1 MKRILAIVCL
11 LLCGVFSFAQE
22 PPFPRD
28 ITRSTKSYLIA
39 DYNPK
44 DTAFLKEKCR
54 QAGLDLGLSVLANRV
69 PTDSKLVAPK
79 PSKHLLLQGELRLQL
94 PIDDKQTEFAVYH
107 SELFDHPANIN
118 VLRIDDEL
126 ITYRT
131 TERTGNINLFYGCVR
146 GAFGTKKSAHSNN
159 ATVYKLWDTP
169 ERTFLPDLEIQDQM
183 AQVEAKKLANTDY
196 PLLIF
201 NDLKSY
207 GYNDQGD
214 TAIGHFLDTMH
225 KYNPDKLLQAD
236 LLTPNSQ
243 RYLSRVNENQLWNES
258 MRIKMVETLSKKQ
271 SFYRNNLMPWM
282 IGNFQIHLA
291 DKKRKATTMEELE
304 WFLSKAAAFDAGF
317 GLDFS
322 AETMKKHGLTDAM
335 LSAINNWESLRLAN
349 AFSAEQKEAF
359 KDPYGNWHLMQV
371 DDTTFWL
378 FEQQISRQY
387 VCETTLSRC
396 DTCKYWGSMQG
407 DWNWRSHYNS
417 PLSLILRVEGKG
429 SVSNPCV
436 ISGQDSITFPC
447 TIKAGQYL
455 VFDLIHRG
463 MACITDANFNTIKE
477 IKPTGNLPRLLE
489 GDNQVSM
496 ECSFIGEGKH
506 MPEVSVR
513 YFAIDEQHPNIIFF
527 KPAQ

>member
-1 MKRILAIVCL
+1 
-11 LLCGVFSFAQE
+11 
-22 PPFPRD
+22 
-28 ITRSTKSYLIA
+28 
-39 DYNPK
+39 
-44 DTAFLKEKCR
+44 
-54 QAGLDLGLSVLANRV
+54 
-69 PTDSKLVAPK
+69 
-79 PSKHLLLQGELRLQL
+79 
-94 PIDDKQTEFAVYH
+94 
-107 SELFDHPANIN
+107 
-118 VLRIDDEL
+118 
-126 ITYRT
+126 
-131 TERTGNINLFYGCVR
+131 
-146 GAFGTKKSAHSNN
+146 
-159 ATVYKLWDTP
+159 
-169 ERTFLPDLEIQDQM
+169 
-183 AQVEAKKLANTDY
+183 
-196 PLLIF
+196 
-201 NDLKSY
+201 
-207 GYNDQGD
+207 
-214 TAIGHFLDTMH
+214 MH

-258 MRIKMVETLSKKQ
+258 MRIKMVETLSEKQ

-455 VFDLIHRG
+455 VFDLSHRG
-463 MACITDANFNTIKE
+463 MACITDTNFNTIKE
-477 IKPTGNLPRLLE
+477 IKPTGNLPRLIE
-489 GDNQVSM
+489 GDNQISM
-496 ECSFIGEGKH
+496 ECRFIGEGKH
-506 MPEVSVR
+506 LPEVSVR
-513 YFAIDEQHPNIIFF
+513 YIAIDEQHPNIIFF